1 MTTFQAGDVILVS
14 FPFADQEK
22 RKKRPALVVAD
33 TGDRDLIVA
42 RITTQYCGDEFNIA
56 VVDWKDAGLLA
67 ASFVRVNKLATLEK
81 NLVLQR
87 LGTLRPEDLSHVN
100 DGLRKLF
107 DHQR

>member
-1 MTTFQAGDVILVS
+1 M
-14 FPFADQEK
+14 
-22 RKKRPALVVAD
+22 AD

-42 RITTQYCGDEFNIA
+42 RITTQYRDDEFNIA